1 MLLKSKFG
9 FSILVLLFFS
19 LLVHAQN
26 EQAVVSSFK
35 KMKEEPAVISVL
47 NNLEI
52 NNNGGHIQGIQILP
66 FKNEKFAVLTGSS
79 DSYSY
84 YLVIKLGDSN
94 KVIFVNRLMDKPFK
108 HAGGCQIWQNFLAVG
123 IEDNGAKDQ
132 SKVCVYKISNPENP
146 PVNPV
151 AVIERKGE
159 PYRSTA
165 GCVGITKYNGN
176 LLLAVGDWDTKHID
190 FYSCKS
196 DRVENDEFKMIS
208 SIELANISREDWSDD
223 SWSAYQNI
231 NLLTFNKNELYLVG
245 LGQNKRYKNVA
256 DLFRLTEYETGK
268 FSLKKITSK
277 RFNCNNENSF
287 KAASGV
293 SLTNS
298 NDFSVISSGYHI
310 ENKTYL
316 NYFGNSK
323 QRKDGSQKSR

>member
-1 MLLKSKFG
+1 MLLKLKLG
-9 FSILVLLFFS
+9 FILFVILFS
-19 LLVHAQN
+19 GLLVSAQN

-35 KMKEEPAVISVL
+35 KMKGKPAVISVL

-52 NNNGGHIQGIQILP
+52 NNKGGHIQGIQMLP
-66 FKNEKFAVLTGSS
+66 FQNEKFAVLTGSS

-84 YLVIKLGDSN
+84 YLVIKLGDTN
-94 KVIFVNRLMDKPFK
+94 KVVSVNRLMDKPFK
-108 HAGGCQIWQNFLAVG
+108 HAGGCQIWQNYLAVG

-132 SKVCVYKISNPENP
+132 SKVCVYEISNPENP

-159 PYRSTA
+159 TYRSTA

-176 LLLAVGDWDTKHID
+176 LLLAVGDWDTRHID

-196 DRVENDEFKMIS
+196 DRVGNDEFKLIS

-256 DLFRLTEYETGK
+256 DLFRLTEYEPGK
-268 FSLKKITSK
+268 FNLKKIASK
-277 RFNCNNENSF
+277 KFNCKNESSF
-287 KAASGV
+287 KAAAGV
-293 SLTNS
+293 ILTNS
-298 NDFSVISSGYHI
+298 NEFNVISSEYNI

-316 NYFGNSK
+316 NYFVDSK
-323 QRKDGSQKSR
+323 